1 MTDFKISDLVKI
13 IEDFRKSRGWME
25 NDNPKNVA
33 MGISVEAGEL
43 MEHFVWS
50 DISDSWEISKKQ
62 EVSDEIADVFIG
74 LISMTNMLDL
84 DIYEIV
90 RNPEVSKYLA
100 WESHKSIIE
109 SEEWIKNILQGYD
122 EGNIF
127 SWGIYNKETNS
138 FNINIYRNKK
148 LEKYDMF
155 TFFIDFKK
163 YFDKTLSTF
172 IL

>member
-13 IEDFRKSRGWME
+13 IEDFRKSRGWLE

-90 RNPEVSKYLA
+90 SKKLKDLA
-100 WESHKSIIE
+100 
-109 SEEWIKNILQGYD
+109 EEFNLSGKLQ
-122 EGNIF
+122 
-127 SWGIYNKETNS
+127 SLLKAYNKALSDGQSIKATPDEIQVLKSLAAALRVQANVKAT
-138 FNINIYRNKK
+138 IK
-148 LEKYDMF
+148 LEGH
-155 TFFIDFKK
+155 
-163 YFDKTLSTF
+163 LAA
-172 IL
+172 